1 MVERESTW
9 TKNQIIVYVFK
20 KWSNFLCILGI
31 TRFSMKMTGYWALYD
46 QTQVPLFLAMRDFLN
61 DVQEALRV
69 W

>member
-1 MVERESTW
+1 MKQLSLHSG
-9 TKNQIIVYVFK
+9 F
-20 KWSNFLCILGI
+20 C

-69 W
+69 